1 MSETPASFNPKLLKR
16 SVRLAGHPT
25 SISLEEEFWDVL
37 EAAAEADSVP
47 LPQLLNSID
56 AERDGPLASAARVY
70 ALRRVL
76 EEVEHLRGG
85 A

>member
-37 EAAAEADSVP
+37 EAAAEADGVP
-47 LPQLLNSID
+47 LPQLLNLID

>member
-1 MSETPASFNPKLLKR
+1 MSDGPATFNVKLQKR

-25 SISLEEEFWDVL
+25 SISLEEEFWDIL
-37 EAAAEADSVP
+37 EAAADADEIS
-47 LPQLLNSID
+47 LAQLLNQID
-56 AERDGPLASAARVY
+56 HEREGPLASAARVY
-70 ALRRVL
+70 AVRRLL